1 LVKRGANVNARTRD
15 EGQTALH
22 IAAVMDKMQ
31 AVEALVALGADLSLK
46 DAKGRTALAAA
57 EGAGVADVVALLKR
71 KAQP

>member
-1 LVKRGANVNARTRD
+1 
-15 EGQTALH
+15 
-22 IAAVMDKMQ
+22 
-31 AVEALVALGADLSLK
+31 VALGADLSLK